1 MYVLRKNHEGHT
13 NTHEITARKCITCH
27 KSMGFIRGKFQSHVF
42 QMDKWVLLP
51 RIMDENER
59 QFFQFTTLYPLE
71 PKGKIFQMDSKSG
84 LSMYI

>member
-1 MYVLRKNHEGHT
+1 M
-13 NTHEITARKCITCH
+13 CH
-27 KSMGFIRGKFQSHVF
+27 QIHGNYTGEFQSHVF

-84 LSMYI
+84 LSIYIPRFKGFIYPFKGVK